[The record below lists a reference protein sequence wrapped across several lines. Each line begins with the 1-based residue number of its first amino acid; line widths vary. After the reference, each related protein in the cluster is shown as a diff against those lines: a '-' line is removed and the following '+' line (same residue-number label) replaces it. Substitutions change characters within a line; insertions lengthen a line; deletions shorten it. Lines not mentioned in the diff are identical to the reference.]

1 MTLLTIML
9 PTTIDRREQFA
20 KLLEEIKR
28 QIVANK
34 YEDIVEVII
43 NEDNKEISIGNK
55 RQELLEASSGKW
67 VVGIDSDDWIS
78 EDYLH
83 DIVMALKNN
92 PQIDHVGFLED
103 CDINGEKSL
112 SIFSIRHKHWAEN
125 FDGYDHIRC
134 ANPKS
139 VILREKALMVGFE
152 DSRFGEDRIFS
163 EAVTSLLTSEIFIEK
178 SLYLYRHISTEHN
191 ERYGIKNDAV

>member
-1 MTLLTIML
+1 ML

-34 YEDIVEVII
+34 YEDIVEVVI
-43 NEDNKEISIGNK
+43 NEDNKEISIGKK

-67 VVGIDSDDWIS
+67 VVGIDSDDWIA

-191 ERYGIKNDAV
+191 ERYGIKND

>member
-1 MTLLTIML
+1 MILLTIML

-43 NEDNKEISIGNK
+43 NEDNKEISIGKK

-67 VVGIDSDDWIS
+67 VVGIDSDDWIA

-83 DIVMALKNN
+83 DIVMALKNS

-112 SIFSIRHKHWAEN
+112 SIFSIRHKSWAEN

-152 DSRFGEDRIFS
+152 DIRYKEDRVFS
-163 EAVTSLLTSEIFIEK
+163 EAVTLLLKSEIFIGK
-178 SLYLYRHISTEHN
+178 PLYFYRHISTEHN

>member
-1 MTLLTIML
+1 MILLTIML

-20 KLLEEIKR
+20 KLLEEIRR
-28 QIVANK
+28 QILENK
-34 YEDIVEVII
+34 CEDIVEVII
-43 NEDNKEISIGNK
+43 NEDNKEISIGKK

-78 EDYLH
+78 EDYLSE
-83 DIVMALKNN
+83 IIYALKNN
-92 PQIDHVGFLED
+92 PHIDHVGFLED

-112 SIFSIRHKHWAEN
+112 SIFSIRHKRWAES
-125 FDGYDHIRC
+125 FDGYDHVRC

-152 DSRFGEDRIFS
+152 DIRYKEDRIFS
-163 EAVTSLLTSEIFIEK
+163 EAVTPLLKSEIFIGK
-178 SLYLYRHISTEHN
+178 PLYFYRHISTEHN

>member
-34 YEDIVEVII
+34 YEDIVEVVI
-43 NEDNKEISIGNK
+43 NEDNKEISIGKK

-191 ERYGIKNDAV
+191 ERYGIKND

>member
-34 YEDIVEVII
+34 YEDIVEVVI
-43 NEDNKEISIGNK
+43 NEDNKEISIGKK

-92 PQIDHVGFLED
+92 TQIDHVGFLED

-191 ERYGIKNDAV
+191 ERYGIKND

>member
-1 MTLLTIML
+1 MILLTIML

-43 NEDNKEISIGNK
+43 NEDNKEISIGKK

>member
-1 MTLLTIML
+1 MILLTIML

-139 VILREKALMVGFE
+139 VILREKALMIGFE
-152 DSRFGEDRIFS
+152 DIRYKEDRVFS
-163 EAVTSLLTSEIFIEK
+163 EAVTPLLKSEIFIGK
-178 SLYLYRHISTEHN
+178 PLYFYRHISTEHN

>member
-34 YEDIVEVII
+34 YEDIVEVVI
-43 NEDNKEISIGNK
+43 NEDNKEISIGKK

-67 VVGIDSDDWIS
+67 VVGIDSDDWIA

-191 ERYGIKNDAV
+191 ERYGIKND

>member
-1 MTLLTIML
+1 MILLTIML

-20 KLLEEIKR
+20 KLLEEIRR
-28 QIVANK
+28 QILENK
-34 YEDIVEVII
+34 YEDIVEVIV
-43 NEDNKEISIGNK
+43 NEDNKEISIGKK
-55 RQELLEASSGKW
+55 RQELLEASNGKW

-112 SIFSIRHKHWAEN
+112 SIFSIRHKHWAE
-125 FDGYDHIRC
+125 
-134 ANPKS
+134 
-139 VILREKALMVGFE
+139 
-152 DSRFGEDRIFS
+152 
-163 EAVTSLLTSEIFIEK
+163 
-178 SLYLYRHISTEHN
+178 IS
-191 ERYGIKNDAV
+191 

>member
-1 MTLLTIML
+1 MILLTIML

-20 KLLEEIKR
+20 ELLEEIKR
-28 QIVANK
+28 QIAVN
-34 YEDIVEVII
+34 EFQDIVEIII
-43 NEDNKEISIGNK
+43 NEDNKEISIGKK

-78 EDYLH
+78 EDYLSE
-83 DIVMALKNN
+83 IIYALKNN
-92 PQIDHVGFLED
+92 PHIDHVGFLED

-152 DSRFGEDRIFS
+152 DSRFGEDRVFS
-163 EAVTSLLTSEIFIEK
+163 EAVTSLLSSEIFIEK
-178 SLYLYRHISTEHN
+178 PLYLYRHISTEHN
-191 ERYGIKNDAV
+191 ERYGIKNDAI

>member
-1 MTLLTIML
+1 MILLTIML

-43 NEDNKEISIGNK
+43 NEDNKEISIGKK

-67 VVGIDSDDWIS
+67 VVGIDSDDWIA

-112 SIFSIRHKHWAEN
+112 SIFSIRHKSWAEN

-152 DSRFGEDRIFS
+152 DIRYKEDRVFS
-163 EAVTSLLTSEIFIEK
+163 EAVTPLLKSEIFIGK
-178 SLYLYRHISTEHN
+178 PLYFYRHISTEHN

>member
-67 VVGIDSDDWIS
+67 VVGIDSDDWIA

-112 SIFSIRHKHWAEN
+112 SIFSIRHKSWAEN

-139 VILREKALMVGFE
+139 VILREKALMIGFE
-152 DSRFGEDRIFS
+152 DIRYKEDRVFS
-163 EAVTSLLTSEIFIEK
+163 EAVTPLLKSEIFIGK
-178 SLYLYRHISTEHN
+178 PLYFYRHISTEHN